1 MKRGMI
7 LALIAALAIA
17 LVAGTAAATPGKG
30 NSGKGKG
37 PAVVTYEFK
46 GTVTGVTEA
55 TPADPVAGTEA
66 TPASIT
72 VDVTGGNNAT
82 KQLHGSQT
90 FSVNGATKIEV
101 DDEEGADLDQIG
113 EGYKVNVQSKA
124 APGTTSGFVARHIS
138 AESPEADDDSGEDED
153 AA

>member
-1 MKRGMI
+1 
-7 LALIAALAIA
+7 
-17 LVAGTAAATPGKG
+17 
-30 NSGKGKG
+30 
-37 PAVVTYEFK
+37 VVTYEFK

-55 TPADPVAGTEA
+55 TPADSVTGTEA
-66 TPASIT
+66 SPASIT

-82 KQLHGSQT
+82 KQLRGSQT
-90 FSVNGATKIEV
+90 FSVNDDTAIEV

-124 APGTTSGFVARHIS
+124 APGTTSGFVARHVS

>member
-37 PAVVTYEFK
+37 KGPSVVTYEFK
-46 GTVTGVTEA
+46 GTVTEVTEA
-55 TPADPVAGTEA
+55 TPADPVTGTEA
-66 TPASIT
+66 SPASIT

-82 KQLHGSQT
+82 KQLRGSQT
-90 FSVNGATKIEV
+90 FSVNDATKIEV
-101 DDEEGADLDQIG
+101 DD
-113 EGYKVNVQSKA
+113 
-124 APGTTSGFVARHIS
+124 
-138 AESPEADDDSGEDED
+138 
-153 AA
+153 

>member
-1 MKRGMI
+1 MKRGMF

-30 NSGKGKG
+30 NSGKSKGKG

-46 GTVTGVTEA
+46 GTVTQVTE
-55 TPADPVAGTEA
+55 G

-82 KQLHGSQT
+82 KQLRGSQT
-90 FSVNGATKIEV
+90 FSVNDATKIEV
-101 DDEEGADLDQIG
+101 DDQEGADLDQIG

-124 APGTTSGFVARHIS
+124 APGTTSGFVARHVS